1 MSITRGFLL
10 LFLFSSLNCNVYAQE
25 EIKISLA
32 NDTKDEQQTKEQLQR
47 LLASY
52 DLKKWIVT
60 KSILIDEKAIPHSH
74 PVLTLSTRHLKDD
87 ELLLSTFVHEQMH
100 WFVIQDQERL
110 SAAIKSFNPCFQKC
124 LWDFRK
130 AQKTKDPIIFTI
142 PVIYLE
148 YRANRELLGELVAKQ
163 VMKFWAEDHYTWIYK
178 TLLERPRDVGNVM
191 FKHELVPGL

>member
-110 SAAIKSFNPCFQKC
+110 SAAIKSFNPCFQSAC
-124 LWDFRK
+124 GISGRRRRRK
-130 AQKTKDPIIFTI
+130 IQLSSPFPLFIWNTGQT
-142 PVIYLE
+142 E
-148 YRANRELLGELVAKQ
+148 NCWENLLQNKS
-163 VMKFWAEDHYTWIYK
+163 
-178 TLLERPRDVGNVM
+178 
-191 FKHELVPGL
+191 